1 MGFKRPR
8 HSSSRGRRNA
18 NVFFYLS
25 NEVTMVLLVLNI
37 LDSQQIEIYLSY
49 CIISL
54 NCEQFSTGNKKLLW
68 KYKYISSSEN
78 RM

>member
-1 MGFKRPR
+1 
-8 HSSSRGRRNA
+8 
-18 NVFFYLS
+18 
-25 NEVTMVLLVLNI
+25 MVLLVLNI

-54 NCEQFSTGNKKLLW
+54 NYEQFSSRNKKLLW